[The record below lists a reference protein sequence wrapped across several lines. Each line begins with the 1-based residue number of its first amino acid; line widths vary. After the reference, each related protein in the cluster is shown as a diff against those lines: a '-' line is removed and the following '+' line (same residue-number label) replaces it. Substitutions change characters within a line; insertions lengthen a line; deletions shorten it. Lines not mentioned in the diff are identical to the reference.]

1 MADKAP
7 GGRARPVDASPSTSL
22 DDLPLAE
29 RVCLTLVACGVEH
42 GWAIGTELSPDHE
55 LGAVWSLS
63 RPLTYRAI
71 EQLVAKALV
80 ERTSQRPG
88 QGRERMILDVTASGR
103 PLVERW
109 LDEPVAH
116 LRDVRTELLLKL
128 LLRRRRGMALEPL
141 LAAQRAAFAERF
153 DALTTAGADADLV
166 DLWRRENARAVRRF
180 LDAAIEQATGEPPST
195 ARTLLPLSARN
206 QLRAR
211 IASLTHGDVLSSVR
225 AQLPDGQRVTAVVT
239 KDSVDDLDLAPGDE
253 VLVIVKSTEVMLAR
267 VDAPTTG

>member
-1 MADKAP
+1 MAEDAP
-7 GGRARPVDASPSTSL
+7 RTRRRGANPNPSFDL
-22 DDLPLAE
+22 DELSLAE
-29 RVCLTLVACGVEH
+29 KVCLTLVACGVEH

-80 ERTSQRPG
+80 ERASQRPG
-88 QGRERMILDVTASGR
+88 QGRERMVLHATAAAA

-128 LLRRRRGMALEPL
+128 LLRRRKGLALEPL
-141 LAAQRAAFAERF
+141 LDAQRTAFAERF
-153 DALTTAGADADLV
+153 DALTAAGTDADLV

-211 IASLTHGDVLSSVR
+211 VVSLTHGDVLSSVR

-239 KDSVDDLDLAPGDE
+239 KDSVDDLDLAPGDT

-267 VDAPTTG
+267 VDGPNPG